1 MKDARFKEL
10 INLHLDHRLSAAEA
24 RELEQALQSDP
35 ERRRVFRGYAL
46 MQRGCAE
53 LFRRSALDA
62 PAPDSLVRALREAE
76 TRMTE
81 RSQRRTAIWGWSTW
95 GATAGVA
102 AIVTLMVA
110 RVSQPGIV
118 AGQPERGGDSAPSL
132 LASDARTTPSTLGPG
147 VRGGLP
153 PHLTL
158 AALGISPETDSSQ
171 SVARWHPSEDPAR
184 GDQHLAS
191 VPAWANVN
199 GGTEWQPAGFVQAQ
213 FAGRPINAWS
223 STNAQGGA
231 QFQSASFSFER

>member
-10 INLHLDHRLSAAEA
+10 INLHLDHRLTAAEA

-53 LFRRSALDA
+53 LFRRSTLDA

-76 TRMTE
+76 ARMSE
-81 RSQRRTAIWGWSTW
+81 RSQRRTAIWGWGTW

-110 RVSQPGIV
+110 RVSQPGII
-118 AGQPERGGDSAPSL
+118 AGQPEHGGESTPAV
-132 LASDARTTPSTLGPG
+132 LASDGRSSPSTLGPRS
-147 VRGGLP
+147 RGGLP

-158 AALGISPETDSSQ
+158 AALGISPETDASQ
-171 SVARWHPSEDPAR
+171 SVARWHLSEDSAR
-184 GDQHLAS
+184 GEPHLAS
-191 VPAWANVN
+191 VPAWANLN
-199 GGTEWQPAGFVQAQ
+199 GGTEWQPTGLVQAQ
-213 FAGRPINAWS
+213 FTGRPINAWAT
-223 STNAQGGA
+223 TNVQGGA